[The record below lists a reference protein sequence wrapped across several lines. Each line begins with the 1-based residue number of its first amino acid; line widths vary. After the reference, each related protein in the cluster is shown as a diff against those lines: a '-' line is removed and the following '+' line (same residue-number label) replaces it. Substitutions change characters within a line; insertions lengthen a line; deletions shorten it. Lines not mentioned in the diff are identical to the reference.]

1 MISKDA
7 PRAASMIRFDAD
19 RGVPSESSV
28 QRARARLSRV
38 ASGAAAAAF
47 CLTVAAAAAAQG
59 MGENAQA
66 KHFKSAPKA
75 PDPEDAALAA
85 QTGDMIFGIPAN
97 TIFFVAAGAIAIFWF
112 TVGGGRKAKLE
123 RPH

>member
-7 PRAASMIRFDAD
+7 PRAASMIRVDAG
-19 RGVPSESSV
+19 RGVPSGSSV
-28 QRARARLSRV
+28 QRARAQLSRI

-59 MGENAQA
+59 LGEKTQA
-66 KHFKSAPKA
+66 NRFKSAPKA
-75 PDPEDAALAA
+75 PEPEDAALAA
-85 QTGDMIFGIPAN
+85 QTGDMILGIPAN

-123 RPH
+123 RPR